1 MVSTHLVSKLWP
13 RPCHSKE
20 STNLPKHSRKLFDR
34 SFPCAWDG
42 ARRPGCAAEC
52 ACGWTERC
60 HPSFVFVLDNT
71 TGSGRHGQLVD
82 VGVCGMDFRVPVL
95 VSLLLPVLLLTCL
108 ISVRRIMTDAVY
120 SELKLFD
127 RESRRMDDL
136 CNKKLFKFFGQGN
149 WQDFT
154 YLLTCSAMVLVD
166 VSFPLRTG

>member
-1 MVSTHLVSKLWP
+1 M
-13 RPCHSKE
+13 
-20 STNLPKHSRKLFDR
+20 
-34 SFPCAWDG
+34 
-42 ARRPGCAAEC
+42 
-52 ACGWTERC
+52 
-60 HPSFVFVLDNT
+60 FVLDNT

>member
-1 MVSTHLVSKLWP
+1 MARVTSRRQNSTRSLS
-13 RPCHSKE
+13 E

-42 ARRPGCAAEC
+42 ARRPGCAEKC
-52 ACGWTERC
+52 SCGWTERC
-60 HPSFVFVLDNT
+60 HPSFVFVPDNT
-71 TGSGRHGQLVD
+71 SSGRHGQLVD

-120 SELKLFD
+120 SELKLFS

-136 CNKKLFKFFGQGN
+136 CNKKFFKGQEVAGLAR
-149 WQDFT
+149 T
-154 YLLTCSAMVLVD
+154 
-166 VSFPLRTG
+166 LRTGWVKCLGCMQVTAIVIVYR